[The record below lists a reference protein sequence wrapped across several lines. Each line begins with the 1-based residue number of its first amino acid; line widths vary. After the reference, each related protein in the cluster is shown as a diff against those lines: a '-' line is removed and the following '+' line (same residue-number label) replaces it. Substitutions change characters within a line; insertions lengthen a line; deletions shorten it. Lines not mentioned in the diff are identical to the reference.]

1 MENVQLYSLRLTE
14 KKACLMAALFIAGNL
29 IVPQLFRL
37 IPRGG
42 FIFLPIYFFTLI
54 GAYKYGWQVGLLTAV
69 CSPLANHLLFGM
81 PQAAMLPVIMVKSML
96 LVAVAAAVAYKF
108 RRLSLSLMLLTVV
121 GYQLLGSLFE
131 WAYTGSLAAAL
142 QDVCLGVPG
151 LLLQI
156 FGGYAFIRYILKRG

>member
-1 MENVQLYSLRLTE
+1 
-14 KKACLMAALFIAGNL
+14 
-29 IVPQLFRL
+29 
-37 IPRGG
+37 
-42 FIFLPIYFFTLI
+42 
-54 GAYKYGWQVGLLTAV
+54 
-69 CSPLANHLLFGM
+69 M